1 MPKSHSKSAAIAV
14 TVCSVLV
21 GGAVSGSTF
30 AMQPL
35 SQGYM
40 LSAQDAAVPRADQKA
55 NPQDSSDK
63 KAEGRDSARKGK
75 TEGNSVDPAPAQ
87 SDARTDD
94 KAAKDKTGTA
104 NDSKGHMEG
113 KCGEGKCGA
122 AG

>member
-14 TVCSVLV
+14 CTMLV

-40 LSAQDAAVPRADQKA
+40 LSAQDAAAPRADQKA

-63 KAEGRDSARKGK
+63 RAEGRDSARKGK
-75 TEGNSVDPAPAQ
+75 TESNSVDPAPAQ
-87 SDARTDD
+87 SDAKTDD
-94 KAAKDKTGTA
+94 KAAKDKTGTT
-104 NDSKGHMEG
+104 NDSKSHIEG